1 MTNRNLSFSFIT
13 LFILSFSNPVFAN
26 TPDSA
31 YIFLGSGIL
40 VVLALAVYVVKQI
53 IQSIRN
59 DCDKRPVK

>member
-1 MTNRNLSFSFIT
+1 MINRNLSFSFVT
-13 LFILSFSNPVFAN
+13 LFILFFSTPVFAN
-26 TPDSA
+26 TSDTA

-59 DCDKRPVK
+59 DCNKRSVK